1 MSVSSGMICGDSQD
15 ISIVEETRATE
26 AQLRKGNLSDMM
38 QEENTK
44 IGVAADDALEAPPMA
59 PAVRSIVHKV
69 FRITYWLRKSI
80 LSFFLSLIIYSHKL
94 LAPVLNYQSTNQ
106 SSTQNQQIPA
116 NEKSKKKVAV
126 SIAINNDS
134 LPRDKGHKNKAD
146 DDKGIF
152 YDSFEGARD
161 DHDIDHNVERRL
173 EELNSA
179 WLPRKLD
186 TYTLRVIRGGVESDI
201 QQSTKTNFEASPD
214 SCVEGGSCE
223 VSTAGKKKK
232 KEQVSFHNKIEKLYI
247 CVYHFC
253 MAGACCKV
261 LLLL

>member
-1 MSVSSGMICGDSQD
+1 M
-15 ISIVEETRATE
+15 
-26 AQLRKGNLSDMM
+26 
-38 QEENTK
+38 
-44 IGVAADDALEAPPMA
+44 
-59 PAVRSIVHKV
+59 
-69 FRITYWLRKSI
+69 
-80 LSFFLSLIIYSHKL
+80 
-94 LAPVLNYQSTNQ
+94 
-106 SSTQNQQIPA
+106 
-116 NEKSKKKVAV
+116 

-146 DDKGIF
+146 DDKDIF

-161 DHDIDHNVERRL
+161 EHDIDHNVERRL
-173 EELNSA
+173 EELNPA

-223 VSTAGKKKK
+223 VPTAGKKKK

-247 CVYHFC
+247 CVYNFC